1 MSNPML
7 PDSPAPKQIL
17 ALHGKSFYWA
27 SKFLGVELADS
38 AARLYQF
45 CRYVDDLADG
55 DLPDC
60 QESLEDIRARLAGK
74 ELIAGPEIE
83 AFIALANSNNIPLS
97 AASELLDGMLS
108 DQNPTAVAD
117 EAELLRYCHAVAG
130 TVGLMMCRV
139 LNCEEPRADSF
150 AIDLGIAMQ
159 LTNISRDVLE
169 DAKMGRRYLPA
180 SWANFTPS
188 QIANAGLEA
197 GELGET
203 ELDNTSEDCRQQVA
217 EGIAQLLDLSEQYYA
232 SAMLGIR
239 LLPFRSRLS
248 IAIALRVYRQIG
260 WVLRRRN
267 LAWWQGR
274 VMVTGGEKALLS
286 LRSLLDLR
294 PIKVPPHRSQ
304 LHQHLQGLAGVQ

>member
-1 MSNPML
+1 MNNPVL
-7 PDSPAPKQIL
+7 PDSPAPKQVL
-17 ALHGKSFYWA
+17 ARHGKSFYWA
-27 SKFLGVELADS
+27 SKFLGVELADR

-55 DLPDC
+55 DLPDR

-74 ELIAGPEIE
+74 ELAAGPEIE

-117 EAELLRYCHAVAG
+117 EAKLLRYCHAVAG

-150 AIDLGIAMQ
+150 AIDLGVAMQ

-180 SWANFTPS
+180 SWANFTPA
-188 QIANAGLEA
+188 QIAKAGLGDED
-197 GELGET
+197 T
-203 ELDNTSEDCRQQVA
+203 DCREHVA
-217 EGIAQLLDLSEQYYA
+217 DGIARLLDLSEQYYA
-232 SAMLGIR
+232 SALLGIR

-286 LRSLLDLR
+286 LRSLADLR
-294 PIKVPPHRSQ
+294 PIKVPPHRTQ

>member
-1 MSNPML
+1 MNNPVL
-7 PDSPAPKQIL
+7 PDSPAPKQVL
-17 ALHGKSFYWA
+17 ARHGKSFYWA
-27 SKFLGVELADS
+27 SKFLGIELADR

-55 DLPDC
+55 DLPDR

-74 ELIAGPEIE
+74 KIAAGPEIE
-83 AFIALANSNNIPLS
+83 AFIALANSNNIPLN

-150 AIDLGIAMQ
+150 AIDLGVAMQ

-180 SWANFTPS
+180 SWANFTPA
-188 QIANAGLEA
+188 QIAKAGLGDED
-197 GELGET
+197 T
-203 ELDNTSEDCRQQVA
+203 DCREQVA
-217 EGIAQLLDLSEQYYA
+217 HGIARLLDLSEQYYA
-232 SAMLGIR
+232 SALLGIR

-286 LRSLLDLR
+286 LRSLADLR
-294 PIKVPPHRSQ
+294 PIKVPPHRTQ

>member
-1 MSNPML
+1 MNNPVL
-7 PDSPAPKQIL
+7 PDSPAPKQVL
-17 ALHGKSFYWA
+17 ARHGKSFYWA
-27 SKFLGVELADS
+27 SKFLGVELADR

-55 DLPDC
+55 DLPDR

-74 ELIAGPEIE
+74 DLAAGPEIE

-150 AIDLGIAMQ
+150 AIDLGVAMQ

-180 SWANFTPS
+180 SWANFTPA
-188 QIANAGLEA
+188 QIAKAGLGDE
-197 GELGET
+197 
-203 ELDNTSEDCRQQVA
+203 NTDCREQVA
-217 EGIAQLLDLSEQYYA
+217 HGIARLLDLSEQYYA
-232 SAMLGIR
+232 SALLGIR

-286 LRSLLDLR
+286 LRSLADLR
-294 PIKVPPHRSQ
+294 PKKVPPHRTQ

>member
-1 MSNPML
+1 MNNPVL
-7 PDSPAPKQIL
+7 PDSPAPKQVL
-17 ALHGKSFYWA
+17 ARHGKSFYWA
-27 SKFLGVELADS
+27 SKFLGIELADR

-55 DLPDC
+55 DLPDR

-74 ELIAGPEIE
+74 KIAAGPEIE
-83 AFIALANSNNIPLS
+83 AFIALANSNNIPLN

-139 LNCEEPRADSF
+139 LNCVEPRADSF
-150 AIDLGIAMQ
+150 AIDLGVAMQ
-159 LTNISRDVLE
+159 LTNISRDILE

-180 SWANFTPS
+180 SWANFTPA
-188 QIANAGLEA
+188 QIAKAGLGDED
-197 GELGET
+197 T
-203 ELDNTSEDCRQQVA
+203 DCREHVA
-217 EGIAQLLDLSEQYYA
+217 DGIARLLDLSEQYYA
-232 SAMLGIR
+232 SALLGIR

-286 LRSLLDLR
+286 LRSLADLR
-294 PIKVPPHRSQ
+294 PIKVPPHRTQ

>member
-1 MSNPML
+1 MNNPVL
-7 PDSPAPKQIL
+7 PDSPAPKQVL
-17 ALHGKSFYWA
+17 ARHGKSFYWA
-27 SKFLGVELADS
+27 SKFLGVELADR

-55 DLPDC
+55 DLPDR

-74 ELIAGPEIE
+74 DLAAGPEIE

-108 DQNPTAVAD
+108 DQNPTAVAN

-150 AIDLGIAMQ
+150 AIDLGVAMQ

-180 SWANFTPS
+180 SWANFTPA
-188 QIANAGLEA
+188 QIAKAGLGDED
-197 GELGET
+197 T
-203 ELDNTSEDCRQQVA
+203 DCREQVA
-217 EGIAQLLDLSEQYYA
+217 HGIARLLDLSEQYYA
-232 SAMLGIR
+232 SALLGIR

-286 LRSLLDLR
+286 LRSLADLR
-294 PIKVPPHRSQ
+294 PIKVPPHRTQ

>member
-1 MSNPML
+1 MNNPVL
-7 PDSPAPKQIL
+7 PDSPAPKQVL
-17 ALHGKSFYWA
+17 ARHGKSFYWA
-27 SKFLGVELADS
+27 SKFLGIELADR

-55 DLPDC
+55 DLPDRP
-60 QESLEDIRARLAGK
+60 ESLEDIRARLAGK
-74 ELIAGPEIE
+74 EIAAGPEIE

-150 AIDLGIAMQ
+150 AIDLGVAMQ

-180 SWANFTPS
+180 SWANFTPA
-188 QIANAGLEA
+188 QIAKAGLGDE
-197 GELGET
+197 
-203 ELDNTSEDCRQQVA
+203 NTDCREQVA
-217 EGIAQLLDLSEQYYA
+217 HGIARLLDLSEQYYA
-232 SAMLGIR
+232 SALLGIR

-267 LAWWQGR
+267 LVWWQGR

-286 LRSLLDLR
+286 LRSLADLR
-294 PIKVPPHRSQ
+294 PIKVPPHRTQ

>member
-1 MSNPML
+1 MNNPVL
-7 PDSPAPKQIL
+7 PDSPAPKQVL
-17 ALHGKSFYWA
+17 ARHGKSFYWA
-27 SKFLGVELADS
+27 SKFLGIELADR

-55 DLPDC
+55 DLPDR

-74 ELIAGPEIE
+74 ELAAGPEIE

-150 AIDLGIAMQ
+150 AIDLGVAMQ

-180 SWANFTPS
+180 SWANFTPA
-188 QIANAGLEA
+188 QIAKAGLGDED
-197 GELGET
+197 T
-203 ELDNTSEDCRQQVA
+203 DCREQVA
-217 EGIAQLLDLSEQYYA
+217 HGIARLLDLSEQYYA
-232 SAMLGIR
+232 SALLGIR

-286 LRSLLDLR
+286 LRSLADLR
-294 PIKVPPHRSQ
+294 PKKVPPHRTQ

>member
-1 MSNPML
+1 MNNPVL
-7 PDSPAPKQIL
+7 PDSPAPKQVL
-17 ALHGKSFYWA
+17 ARHGKSFYWA
-27 SKFLGVELADS
+27 SKFLGIELADR

-55 DLPDC
+55 DLPDR

-74 ELIAGPEIE
+74 ELAAGPEIE

-150 AIDLGIAMQ
+150 AIDLGVAMQ

-180 SWANFTPS
+180 SWANFTPA
-188 QIANAGLEA
+188 QIAKAGLGDED
-197 GELGET
+197 T
-203 ELDNTSEDCRQQVA
+203 DCREQVA
-217 EGIAQLLDLSEQYYA
+217 DGIARLLDLSEQYYA
-232 SAMLGIR
+232 SALLGIR

-286 LRSLLDLR
+286 LRSLADLR
-294 PIKVPPHRSQ
+294 PIKVPPHRTQ